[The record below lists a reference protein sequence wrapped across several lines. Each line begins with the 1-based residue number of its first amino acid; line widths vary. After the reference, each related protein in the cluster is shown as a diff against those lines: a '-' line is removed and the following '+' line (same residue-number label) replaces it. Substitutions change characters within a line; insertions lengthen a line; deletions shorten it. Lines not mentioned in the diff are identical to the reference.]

1 MIRDLEARKTR
12 RKITVP
18 GAGWLIRADEG
29 SRGSA
34 RDTGFTVRGKE
45 PPLYDS
51 SKSASRTAANGL
63 IAVARL
69 QTATAIEQRATAR
82 CDTRSGNESNP

>member
-1 MIRDLEARKTR
+1 M
-12 RKITVP
+12 VP

-51 SKSASRTAANGL
+51 SKFRVPHSSEWSDRGCTSADRN
-63 IAVARL
+63 R
-69 QTATAIEQRATAR
+69 
-82 CDTRSGNESNP
+82 D